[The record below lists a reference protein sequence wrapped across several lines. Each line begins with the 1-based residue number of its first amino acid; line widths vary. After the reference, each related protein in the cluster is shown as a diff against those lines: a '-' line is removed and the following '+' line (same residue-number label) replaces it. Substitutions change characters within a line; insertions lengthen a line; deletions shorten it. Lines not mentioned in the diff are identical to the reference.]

1 MLAKPRLIF
10 VLLWDRGKFV
20 LSRNFRLQNVGDFT
34 WLEHNY
40 RFNSTSRFIDE
51 LVVLNVSREDSQ
63 KEAFAAE
70 LRRLTQGVFSPVSA
84 GGWVNNPDDVALLL
98 KNGADRV
105 VLNSLLYD
113 LSSPAISEI
122 AQLYG
127 TQCILGSLD
136 VSEVNN
142 EYHVFS
148 HQGQKCQGPLS
159 DVLSRLNQLPLGE
172 LMVTSIDRDGT
183 GMGFDHQLA
192 DTLWHH
198 SSFPYILCG
207 GAGNARHLR
216 DLYSRYE
223 NSALATAHLFN
234 FIGSGLKAARDDLLN
249 HNVDLARWDYESR
262 YYDLTV

>member
-1 MLAKPRLIF
+1 LLAKPRLIF

-20 LSRNFRLQNVGDFT
+20 LSRNFRLQNVGDYT
-34 WLEHNY
+34 WLEKNY
-40 RFNSTSRFIDE
+40 GFNSTSRFIDE
-51 LVVLNVSREDSQ
+51 LVVLNVSREDAQ
-63 KEAFAAE
+63 KDVFAGE
-70 LRRLTQGVFSPVSA
+70 LRRLTEGVFTPVSA
-84 GGWVNNPDDVALLL
+84 GGWVNNPDDVDVLLR
-98 KNGADRV
+98 NGADRV
-105 VLNSLLYD
+105 VLNSLLFD
-113 LSSPAISEI
+113 SSTTAISEI

-127 TQCILGSLD
+127 NQCILGSLD
-136 VSEVNN
+136 VSEVHN

-148 HQGQKCQGPLS
+148 HQGQKFQGKLE

-183 GMGFDHQLA
+183 GMGFDLRLA
-192 DTLWHH
+192 DTLCHH
-198 SSFPYILCG
+198 TSFPYILCG

-262 YYDLTV
+262 YYGLTV